1 MEFTRL
7 GDTLLNRRTH
17 EKDLIVLTS
26 VKPFVRKLK
35 DAISLQE
42 GKSRQ
47 TEGNAIIRSI
57 AFRFSHRIRNE
68 IR

>member
-17 EKDLIVLTS
+17 EKDLTS